1 MSHNIWFC
9 TANQADVLAFL
20 GSNGNLSDDQQYRL
34 AEMRSSAQAYQDELD
49 RQDID
54 WGLLV
59 PDALDHLIA
68 GHTDSDAEYA
78 GSAYHAAFQI
88 IIDQNASDPGHLG
101 TYSKPATFF
110 SYVDEVMQ
118 GLGVP
123 ADLLPYGFF
132 YPTRLP
138 AGFPYVPHSV
148 DVYPAVGY
156 MPLAQTKPAADA
168 YRAVL
173 DQLDPSTR
181 YDIQELI
188 DMLENE
194 HENWVY
200 GTEKL
205 DWYKQ
210 DTLFFAL
217 T

>member
-1 MSHNIWFC
+1 
-9 TANQADVLAFL
+9 
-20 GSNGNLSDDQQYRL
+20 
-34 AEMRSSAQAYQDELD
+34 
-49 RQDID
+49 
-54 WGLLV
+54 
-59 PDALDHLIA
+59 
-68 GHTDSDAEYA
+68 
-78 GSAYHAAFQI
+78 
-88 IIDQNASDPGHLG
+88 
-101 TYSKPATFF
+101 
-110 SYVDEVMQ
+110 
-118 GLGVP
+118 
-123 ADLLPYGFF
+123 
-132 YPTRLP
+132 
-138 AGFPYVPHSV
+138 
-148 DVYPAVGY
+148 
-156 MPLAQTKPAADA
+156 MPLAKTKPAAGA